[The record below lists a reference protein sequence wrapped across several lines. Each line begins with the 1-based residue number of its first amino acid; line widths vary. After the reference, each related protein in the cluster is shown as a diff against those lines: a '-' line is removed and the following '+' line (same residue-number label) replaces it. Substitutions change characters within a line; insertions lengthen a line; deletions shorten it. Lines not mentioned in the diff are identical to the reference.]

1 MTVSR
6 GETQPLLGSRPT
18 FSAVSAINTAGGP
31 RATNETD
38 GRIVNGCVVDFDPNG
53 DVDNPLEWPIAYKWG
68 IVALMALMAFTV
80 TFTCISV
87 VPLAAD
93 IGRDLSGSEHPSKSA
108 SVLLVTIWELG
119 EAAGPLLIA
128 PLSEIFGRYP
138 VTNGANMLFVAATV
152 MAATSQSVPVFVA
165 ARALTGLAVA
175 SNVLNP
181 AIVGDMFPTEQRGG
195 ALSLVFLA
203 PLIGG
208 ALGPAIA
215 SAVAERAGWRRVIWM
230 SAALVSVCEV
240 LFLTLFRETYKVA
253 ILRRRA
259 KALGVKTA
267 LEGEVDEHKGLRGLR
282 DAVLRPAIVL
292 FGSGVLAAMSLF
304 GSICFSFYY
313 IMSVTLSDILREVY
327 HLSPVSAGLC
337 FMSFIAKGFGSTFTV
352 FVCNTY
358 LDKIYIKMG
367 RTNKGAGL
375 PEYRLPLAIVGAFTM
390 PLATLAY
397 GWIAEFQLPLPFM
410 LLSISL
416 LGTTLMLSMIPLM
429 SYVVDAFGLF
439 SASAMT
445 GVIVMRCLAGT
456 FLPLATGPLVD
467 SFGYGWGFT
476 VFAAL
481 ALCIA
486 PIPIV
491 IFRYGEKWRQY
502 SKYSRA

>member
-1 MTVSR
+1 MSVSK
-6 GETQPLLGSRPT
+6 GETQPLLGSRAT
-18 FSAVSAINTAGGP
+18 FSAISTINTAGGP
-31 RATNETD
+31 RATDETD

-93 IGRDLSGSEHPSKSA
+93 IGRDLSGSDHTSKSA

-138 VTNGANMLFVAATV
+138 VTNGANMLFVVATV
-152 MAATSQSVPVFVA
+152 MAATSQSVPVFVT

-215 SAVAERAGWRRVIWM
+215 SAVAEKAGWRRVIWM

-267 LEGEVDEHKGLRGLR
+267 LEGEVDEKKGLRGLR
-282 DAVLRPAIVL
+282 DAMLRPAIVL

-313 IMSVTLSDILREVY
+313 IMSVTLSDVLREVY
-327 HLSPVSAGLC
+327 HLSPVAAGLC
-337 FMSFIAKGFGSTFTV
+337 FMSFSFGSTFTV

-358 LDKIYIKMG
+358 LDKIYIKLAE
-367 RTNKGAGL
+367 TKKGAGL
-375 PEYRLPLAIVGAFTM
+375 PEYRLPLAIVGALTM

-397 GWIAEFQLPLPFM
+397 GWVAELRLGLPFM
-410 LLSISL
+410 LLSISM
-416 LGTTLMLSMIPLM
+416 LGTTLMFSMIPLM

-456 FLPLATGPLVD
+456 FLPLTTGPLID
-467 SFGYGWGFT
+467 FFGYGWGFT
-476 VFAAL
+476 VFAGMAL
-481 ALCIA
+481 SIA